1 MVVVSSSVVVNV
13 LVVRCG
19 MDGGG
24 ALDVVPLAPYCAPGM
39 LVVLGADVDHG
50 SESV

>member
-1 MVVVSSSVVVNV
+1 VVNV

-19 MDGGG
+19 IDGGG
-24 ALDVVPLAPYCAPGM
+24 ALDVAPFAAYCAVGM
-39 LVVLGADVDHG
+39 LVVFGAEVDHG